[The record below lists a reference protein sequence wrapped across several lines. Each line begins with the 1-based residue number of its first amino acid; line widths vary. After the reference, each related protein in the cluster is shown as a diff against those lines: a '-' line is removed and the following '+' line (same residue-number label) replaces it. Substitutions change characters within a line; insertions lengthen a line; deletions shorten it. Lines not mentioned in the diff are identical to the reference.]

1 MLAELAAANAAFAII
16 KTTISNGRELAS
28 CGKALGTFISC
39 KEDLM
44 REGNKK
50 RARGV
55 GGNDFEEFMA
65 LEQIREKEKQ
75 LKELMILSGRPG
87 LWRDYERFCE
97 EAKDGRAK
105 ARQAAVKRRKKN
117 IETAGNVG
125 VGLVIVFGIVG
136 ILLFAFWM
144 RGAFAQAAN
153 DLTVCRLTKCMKIDK
168 KTTACVYRG
177 AHNTQ
182 ETMMFAPREFRPKE
196 YLCQWDID
204 QPPPPNIYDTLK
216 AIKDSQK

>member
-1 MLAELAAANAAFAII
+1 MLAELAAANAAFQII

-55 GGNDFEEFMA
+55 GGNDLEEFMA

-125 VGLVIVFGIVG
+125 VGIIILGGLVALVI
-136 ILLFAFWM
+136 LALWM
-144 RGAFAQAAN
+144 KGALAQAAN

-168 KTTACVYRG
+168 DTTACVYRG
-177 AHNTQ
+177 AYNTQ
-182 ETMMFAPREFRPKE
+182 ETLMFSPREFRPRE

>member
-55 GGNDFEEFMA
+55 GGNDLEEFMA

-125 VGLVIVFGIVG
+125 VGIIILGGLVALVILALWIK
-136 ILLFAFWM
+136 
-144 RGAFAQAAN
+144 GAFAQAAN

-168 KTTACVYRG
+168 ETTACVYRG
-177 AHNTQ
+177 AYNTQ
-182 ETMMFAPREFRPKE
+182 ETLMFSPREFRPRE

-216 AIKDSQK
+216 AIKESQK

>member
-55 GGNDFEEFMA
+55 GGNDLEEFMA

-125 VGLVIVFGIVG
+125 VGIIILGGLVALVILG
-136 ILLFAFWM
+136 LWM
-144 RGAFAQAAN
+144 KGALAQAAN

-168 KTTACVYRG
+168 ETTACVYRG
-177 AHNTQ
+177 AYNTQ
-182 ETMMFAPREFRPKE
+182 ETLMFAPYEFRPRE

-216 AIKDSQK
+216 AIKESQK

>member
-1 MLAELAAANAAFAII
+1 MLAELAAANAAFQII

-39 KEDLM
+39 KEELM

-55 GGNDFEEFMA
+55 GGNDLEEFMA
-65 LEQIREKEKQ
+65 LEQIREKERQ

-97 EAKDGRAK
+97 EAKDSRAK
-105 ARQAAVKRRKKN
+105 AKQNAAKQRKKN

-125 VGLVIVFGIVG
+125 VGVIILGGLIALVIFGLWIK
-136 ILLFAFWM
+136 
-144 RGAFAQAAN
+144 GAFAQASN
-153 DLTVCRLTKCMKIDK
+153 DLTVCRIIKCIKIDNK
-168 KTTACVYRG
+168 STACVYRG

-182 ETMMFAPREFRPKE
+182 ETIIFSPREFRPKE

-204 QPPPPNIYDTLK
+204 QPPPPNIYDTLE

>member
-1 MLAELAAANAAFAII
+1 MLAELAAANAAFQII

-55 GGNDFEEFMA
+55 GGNDLEEFMA

-75 LKELMILSGRPG
+75 LKEMMILSGRPG

-105 ARQAAVKRRKKN
+105 ARQAAIKRRKQN

-125 VGLVIVFGIVG
+125 VGIIIIGGLVALVVV
-136 ILLFAFWM
+136 AFWIK
-144 RGAFAQAAN
+144 GAFAQATN
-153 DLTVCRLTKCMKIDK
+153 DLTVCRMVKCMKIDK
-168 KTTACVYRG
+168 QTTACVYRG

-182 ETMMFAPREFRPKE
+182 ETLMFSPREFRPRE
-196 YLCQWDID
+196 YLCKWDID

-216 AIKDSQK
+216 AIKESQN

>member
-1 MLAELAAANAAFAII
+1 MLAELTAANAAFQII

-39 KEDLM
+39 KEELM

-55 GGNDFEEFMA
+55 GGNDLEEFMA
-65 LEQIREKEKQ
+65 LEQIREKERQ

-97 EAKDGRAK
+97 EAKDSRAK
-105 ARQAAVKRRKKN
+105 AKQNAAKQRKKN

-125 VGLVIVFGIVG
+125 VGVIILGGLIALVIFGLWIK
-136 ILLFAFWM
+136 
-144 RGAFAQAAN
+144 GAFAQASN
-153 DLTVCRLTKCMKIDK
+153 DLTVCRIIKCIKIDNK
-168 KTTACVYRG
+168 STACVYRG

-182 ETMMFAPREFRPKE
+182 ETIIFSPREFRPKE

-204 QPPPPNIYDTLK
+204 QPPPPNIYDTLE

>member
-1 MLAELAAANAAFAII
+1 MLAELAAANAAFAVI
-16 KTTISNGRELAS
+16 KTTIQNGRELAS
-28 CGKALGTFISC
+28 AGKALGTFVSC

-55 GGNDFEEFMA
+55 GGNDLEEFMA

-144 RGAFAQAAN
+144 RGAFAQSAN
-153 DLTVCRLTKCMKIDK
+153 DLTVCRMVKCMKIDK

-182 ETMMFAPREFRPKE
+182 ETIMYSPYEFRPRE
-196 YLCQWDID
+196 YLCQWNPD
-204 QPPPPNIYDTLK
+204 QPPPPNIYDVLEG
-216 AIKDSQK
+216 IRDSQK

>member
-55 GGNDFEEFMA
+55 GGNDLEEFMA

-75 LKELMILSGRPG
+75 LKELMILGGRASRKTTRPG
-87 LWRDYERFCE
+87 LFVRIVVTSWPMRRGCST
-97 EAKDGRAK
+97 AATRSRAES
-105 ARQAAVKRRKKN
+105 A
-117 IETAGNVG
+117 T
-125 VGLVIVFGIVG
+125 
-136 ILLFAFWM
+136 FWC
-144 RGAFAQAAN
+144 A
-153 DLTVCRLTKCMKIDK
+153 
-168 KTTACVYRG
+168 
-177 AHNTQ
+177 
-182 ETMMFAPREFRPKE
+182 
-196 YLCQWDID
+196 
-204 QPPPPNIYDTLK
+204 
-216 AIKDSQK
+216 SSS